1 MPNLIC
7 LFILCIYFRE
17 AKLLLEKLGSLE
29 ESSVVDAMDAC
40 CPLLSEHC
48 LPLLP
53 PVEKQAVAAAAQLDL
68 QWFCDRTHT
77 VWTPGVCFK

>member
-1 MPNLIC
+1 MYC
-7 LFILCIYFRE
+7 RE

-40 CPLLSEHC
+40 CPLLAEHC

-53 PVEKQAVAAAAQLDL
+53 AVEKQALVAASQLDL
-68 QWFCDRTHT
+68 QWFCDRTHSI
-77 VWTPGVCFK
+77 WTPGAYFKCGEKR